1 MCFVRMASNYIF
13 FFFLNKMDCCGL
25 CASEKTTY
33 WILKTPFVFFND
45 LLVCQNNVCEW
56 SFLSKYLYMSLFVI
70 N

>member
-13 FFFLNKMDCCGL
+13 FLNKMDC

-45 LLVCQNNVCEW
+45 LLVCQNNVCEL